1 MKKSSTSPL
10 NSRTTTSSAT
20 ATRYCAVYTRKSSEE
35 GLEQSFNSLDA
46 QREACEAY
54 VLSQK
59 AEGWVVLPKT
69 YDDGGFSGGNIERPG
84 LQQLMSDIV
93 AKKVHIIVVYK
104 VDRLTRS
111 LADFAK
117 LVELFDAYGVSFVS
131 ITQQFNTTTS
141 MGRLTLNVL
150 LSFAQFE
157 REVTGERIRDKIAAS
172 KAKGMWMG
180 GMPPVGYG
188 IKDKTLIIEEHSA
201 QMIRDIYQLYLTLG
215 NVRLLKVELDKRGWL
230 TPARISK
237 RQGHSGGRPFCRG
250 HLYRILS
257 NPIYTGKVAYKD
269 NIYTGQ
275 HTAIIKDA
283 LWSEVQAKLASNYH
297 HHHLRV
303 SSKSPGLLAGL
314 LFDDEG
320 ERLTSVQSNK
330 LNRRYHY
337 YVSQRI
343 IREGKAQAPD
353 ALRLPGQALEE
364 IVITRLHHL
373 LTSRTELFG
382 WLNAHGLKDVHA
394 IEAVLSTAASV
405 ADVFKNDSS
414 ATQTSDLISPL
425 QNLTE
430 RIVVRAHEVEIT
442 LKLGGLIEEA
452 KVVSH
457 APASAWECCDWVRL
471 RYQVLLPIQIK
482 RSGLKVLMIVQSP
495 DYQPKGNVDTRLVK
509 LLSRAHQW
517 FNQLST
523 GRVRSVKELG
533 EQEKL
538 SASHVSRVILV
549 AFLSPDIVRDI
560 LDGKHPPSL
569 TSDKLMRSLP
579 LPINWSE
586 QKQALGYR

>member
-1 MKKSSTSPL
+1 MKKSSSSPL
-10 NSRTTTSSAT
+10 NSRTATSSAT
-20 ATRYCAVYTRKSSEE
+20 TTRYCAIYTRKSSEE

-59 AEGWVVLPKT
+59 AEGWVVLPKA

-157 REVTGERIRDKIAAS
+157 REVTGERIRDKIATS

-180 GMPPVGYG
+180 GVPPVGYQAQ
-188 IKDKTLIIEEHSA
+188 DKTLVIDEHSA
-201 QMIRDIYQLYLTLG
+201 EMIRDIYQLYLKLG
-215 NVRLLKVELDKRGWL
+215 NVRSLKTELDKRGWT
-230 TPARISK
+230 TPERISR
-237 RQGHSGGRPFCRG
+237 RQGQSGGRPFCRG
-250 HLYRILS
+250 HLYRIVS
-257 NPIYTGKVAYKD
+257 NPLYTGKVVHKGNTYA
-269 NIYTGQ
+269 GQ
-275 HTAIIKDA
+275 HTAIIEDT
-283 LWSEVQAKLASNYH
+283 LWNEVQVKLAGNH
-297 HHHLRV
+297 HGHRLRV

-343 IREGKAQAPD
+343 IREGKAQAPE
-353 ALRLPGQALEE
+353 ALRIPGQELEE
-364 IVITRLHHL
+364 VVIRKLHHF
-373 LTSRTELFG
+373 LTSRAELFRL
-382 WLNAHGLKDVHA
+382 LNDQGLKDVHA
-394 IEAVLSTAASV
+394 VDTVLSTAAAI
-405 ADVFKNDSS
+405 ADVLNTDNTATPASEVIS
-414 ATQTSDLISPL
+414 AL

-442 LKLGGLIEEA
+442 LKIGDLIEQA
-452 KVVSH
+452 KVLSH
-457 APASAWECCDWVRL
+457 APASAWECCDWENL
-471 RYQVLLPIQIK
+471 RHQVLLPIQIK
-482 RSGLKVLMIVQSP
+482 RSGLNVRMIVQSP
-495 DYQPKGNVDTRLVK
+495 DYQQKGNIDTRLVK
-509 LLSRAHQW
+509 LLSRAHHW
-517 FNQLST
+517 FNKLST
-523 GRVRSVKELG
+523 GKVRSIKELG

-538 SASHVSRVILV
+538 SASHVSRVMLV